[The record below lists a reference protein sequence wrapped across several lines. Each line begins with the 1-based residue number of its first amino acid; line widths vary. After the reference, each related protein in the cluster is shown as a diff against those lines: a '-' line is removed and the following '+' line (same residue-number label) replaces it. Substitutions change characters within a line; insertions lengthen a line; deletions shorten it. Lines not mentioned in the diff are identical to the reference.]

1 MTAFRQGLDHHPFKC
16 LFDCFLCCVAFPCG
30 YGKLRVAEG
39 DFITY
44 LLFSQFSFL
53 YCAAAMPPRVPPDL
67 LPQRVSPRASSFRAR
82 RGLLGFR
89 FLFHLLQLEA
99 KEIIVAILV
108 AANFIFSNLPCG
120 KLQLHSV
127 AAPLRKESLRY
138 FLRGIKVMYLSRAKG
153 HVLRHRPRGRDSP
166 LR

>member
-53 YCAAAMPPRVPPDL
+53 YCAAAMPPRIPPDQ

-108 AANFIFSNLPCG
+108 AANFILSNL
-120 KLQLHSV
+120 SV
-127 AAPLRKESLRY
+127 RKIATSFRCCSSSQKISAI
-138 FLRGIKVMYLSRAKG
+138 FFASIKVMSLSRAKG